1 MNYIEAVYK
10 KQIFYNIDNGYLV
23 GLFKVIDSD
32 IKSLINKTITVT
44 GTFSDIFKEDNLV
57 INGNIDNH
65 PRYGEQF
72 VASNYSKKLPESENG
87 IISFLSSDL
96 FPGIGETKAEKIYDR
111 FKDETLDIINNNP
124 LELLRIKGI
133 TKKNVDTL
141 HTKLLEYND
150 NAYILVK
157 LNKLGFSNK
166 EGVYLYKKFKNSIL
180 DIVENNIYN
189 LVGEG
194 ETLYFNKI
202 DNLALKMGYDLLDQR
217 RVKSMIL
224 YIIKEINNNIGDTYV
239 SYYDINSNLFK
250 LLGYEIDDDY
260 FDNML
265 VELEKE
271 KKIIEKNNNYYLK
284 SMYDSETNIGKRLVY
299 LNNKKDSKISN
310 LDKLI
315 ERQEEL
321 NNIVYDIEQNSAI
334 KDALLKN
341 FTVITGGPGTGK
353 TTIIEAI
360 ISIYEEIYH
369 ISKYEFEE
377 HIALLAPT
385 GRASKRIMESVNRP
399 ASTIHRFLKWN
410 KESNTFSVNEH
421 NKSSVTLVV
430 IDEISMVDT
439 ELFSSLLNG
448 LKYDTK
454 VIIVGDYNQ
463 LPSVG
468 SGEILKDIIESR
480 YFNIIELKKIYRQR
494 ENSNILNLSHD
505 INNGIIKL
513 DYFNETNDL
522 TFINCNSN
530 NLIDK
535 LIEIVSDYKDLE
547 YNKVQVMAPMYKTRN
562 GIDNLNSIMQD
573 ILNKGKKTKNE
584 ILIGDTIF
592 RENDK
597 VIELINMPEEN
608 IYNGDIGL
616 IKSIDLKNKE
626 IYIDFDNNLVKF
638 TKANFKN
645 FKLGYSISIHK
656 SQGSEFDVVIIPILN
671 EYGRMLYRKLIYTG
685 VTRAKHNLFILGEID
700 ALQFSIKNNQL
711 LERKTGLIN
720 IFNEMYEERVI

>member
-10 KQIFYNIDNGYLV
+10 RKIFYNSDNGYLV

-32 IKSLINKTITVT
+32 IKDLINEAITVT
-44 GTFSDIFKEDNLV
+44 GIFSDIFLEDNLV
-57 INGNIDNH
+57 IHGKLDSH
-65 PRYGEQF
+65 PKYGEQF
-72 VASNYSKKLPESENG
+72 VGNSYEKKLPESENG

-96 FPGIGETKAEKIYDR
+96 FPGIGDTKAEKIYDK
-111 FKDETLDIINNNP
+111 FKEETLDIISNNP

-141 HTKLLEYND
+141 HNKLLEYND

-157 LNKLGFSNK
+157 LNELGFSNK
-166 EGVYLYKKFKNSIL
+166 EAVYLYKNYRNSIL
-180 DIVENNIYN
+180 DIVEKNIYD
-189 LVGEG
+189 LVGQG
-194 ETLYFNKI
+194 ESLYFSKI
-202 DNLALKMGYDLLDQR
+202 DTLALHMGYEILDKR
-217 RVKSMIL
+217 RIKSMIE
-224 YIIKEINNNIGDTYV
+224 YIIREINNSVGDTYV

-260 FDNML
+260 FVSML
-265 VELEKE
+265 IELEKE

-284 SMYDSETNIGKRLVY
+284 NMYDSETNIGKRLVY
-299 LNNKKDSKISN
+299 LNNLKDEKISN
-310 LDKLI
+310 LESLI
-315 ERQEEL
+315 KRSED
-321 NNIVYDIEQNSAI
+321 NNQIEYDDEQKDAI
-334 KDALLKN
+334 KNALTKN

-353 TTIIEAI
+353 TTIIKAI

-385 GRASKRIMESVNRP
+385 GRASKRIMESVERP

-410 KESNTFSVNEH
+410 KDSNTFSINEH
-421 NKSSVTLVV
+421 NKSSVKLVV

-448 LKYDTK
+448 LRYDTK
-454 VIIVGDYNQ
+454 LIIVGDYNQ

-468 SGEILKDIIESR
+468 SGEILKNVIESR
-480 YFNIIELKKIYRQR
+480 YFNVIELKKIYRQQ
-494 ENSNILNLSHD
+494 ENSNILSLSHD
-505 INNGIIKL
+505 INEGRLKL
-513 DYFNETNDL
+513 DYFNESNDL
-522 TFINCNSN
+522 TFIRCNSN
-530 NLIDK
+530 NIIDK
-535 LIEIVSDYKDLE
+535 LIELVNDYKDLE
-547 YNKVQVMAPMYKTRN
+547 YNKVQIMAPMYKTKN
-562 GIDNLNSIMQD
+562 GIDNINAIMQEVF
-573 ILNKGKKTKNE
+573 NKKVRNNTE
-584 ILIGDTIF
+584 ILIGDTRY

-597 VIELINMPEEN
+597 VIELVNMPEEN

-616 IKSIDLKNKE
+616 IKSIDLINKE
-626 IYIDFDNNLVKF
+626 IYIDFDGNLVKF

-656 SQGSEFDVVIIPILN
+656 SQGSEFDIVIIPILN

-685 VTRAKHNLFILGEID
+685 VTRAKNNLYILGELD
-700 ALQFSIKNNQL
+700 ALELSIKNNQSL
-711 LERKTGLIN
+711 DRKTGLIS